1 MGINKRRWT
10 KEENEFLVDNYK
22 SIPIAELVEKLGR
35 SEDSIRWQASYCGL
49 TDEKPKAYLP
59 EEVKFIMEN
68 MDKMPIYKIGI
79 QLGRSA
85 KGVKNQITKIKQME
99 NVKNYDATAQFEFD
113 SDIPFGVGRHYE
125 FKTMLNSMEVN
136 QSFEYLQSERA
147 TMNNVISLFEE
158 KIFKSKAIDKTT
170 RRVWRIF

>member
-1 MGINKRRWT
+1 MQKRRWT
-10 KEENEFLVDNYK
+10 KGDIEFLNENYK
-22 SIPIAELVEKLGR
+22 ALTMVELVEKLER

-49 TDEKPKAYLP
+49 TDEKPKAYTP
-59 EEVKFIMEN
+59 DEVKFISDN
-68 MDKMPIYKIGI
+68 MGKMPIYKIGL

-99 NVKNYDATAQFEFD
+99 NVKNYEKTAEYEFD
-113 SDIPFGVGRHYE
+113 NNVPFGVGKHFE

-147 TMNNVISLFEE
+147 TMNNVITLFED